1 MALFNN
7 IPFFGVNNSV
17 TNLYNGALDI
27 AKQTTIKKV
36 TDPVEQAEKE
46 ATEVTVPPPT
56 DKKGISTVTGA
67 NIATGIN
74 TIANVAASL
83 YGAKMASKMQPS
95 LISKPTEIE
104 PVLITDKTSAVE
116 SAGKENIEKSINT
129 AKSSLVTIQNF
140 KKY

>member
-36 TDPVEQAEKE
+36 TDPVEQAKKE

-74 TIANVAASL
+74 TIANVATSL
-83 YGAKMASKMQPS
+83 YGAKWLLKCS
-95 LISKPTEIE
+95 L
-104 PVLITDKTSAVE
+104 L
-116 SAGKENIEKSINT
+116 
-129 AKSSLVTIQNF
+129 
-140 KKY
+140 